1 MSLAAFFCS
10 MVGRVSGRWGGGGGG
25 GDSGRMRHNLL
36 NILSRSINIITGS
49 SHPVSRLINKLTWY
63 FSQKNDFYGC
73 HIGPL
78 KFYTER
84 NGRNLYFAIKLSGYG
99 MPSEVFLRC
108 CCCCSLRSL
117 SVPWNLFF
125 SRCEKTIFGCRNISF
140 MIHASQPFKFS
151 SSAALKTKLCARK
164 LRGPTWSKGGE
175 KRGRWSDKKRPRAA
189 VRSLPDTCQ
198 NLTFHCRVRFR
209 FALSL
214 GPRGNNASDI
224 FLSPFF
230 SISREGTFYVRNA
243 ISH

>member
-1 MSLAAFFCS
+1 MWQRNGNYYLSSEDEFGFLRSSRGGKKRGKASEFLQLLVKVEEWWSGWGRRIKWNLRFEIENHKTRKRNERSMSLAAFFCS
-10 MVGRVSGRWGGGGGG
+10 MVGRVSGRWGGGGG

-125 SRCEKTIFGCRNISF
+125 
-140 MIHASQPFKFS
+140 FS
-151 SSAALKTKLCARK
+151 VWK
-164 LRGPTWSKGGE
+164 
-175 KRGRWSDKKRPRAA
+175 D
-189 VRSLPDTCQ
+189 
-198 NLTFHCRVRFR
+198 NFRV
-209 FALSL
+209 
-214 GPRGNNASDI
+214 P
-224 FLSPFF
+224 
-230 SISREGTFYVRNA
+230 
-243 ISH
+243 